1 MEGSANALETLGTA
15 ITEIVGYMGDVV
27 TYMLTQ
33 PILLIPV
40 AIFVVG
46 ACIGLA
52 GRLIGR

>member
-52 GRLIGR
+52 GRLIGK